1 MIQNFNRIQLQES
14 NNQINSSIQLTDN
27 TRERILSLI
36 KELGENNISSVQ
48 NDHLSTIKLAFM
60 DKNLYICSTC
70 SGPVQW
76 V

>member
-1 MIQNFNRIQLQES
+1 LIQNFNRIQLQES